1 MYLNGNLAV
10 EFLFNKCL
18 SIFISDVSC
27 VYESDVPPSWSRS
40 LIIVSMFWKI
50 KNLRRF
56 LIAIQ
61 FCFGLGRRQWRRNR
75 IIFSSSF
82 YQCVG
87 SPLERLIS
95 LLRNRQMLDLPS
107 VDVEKMK
114 RSSMLENKKEL
125 KAEFFNEDHVD
136 AEICGYCYNIWQQW
150 SLT

>member
-1 MYLNGNLAV
+1 MYLNGNPVV

-27 VYESDVPPSWSRS
+27 VYESDVPTSWSRS

-61 FCFGLGRRQWRRNR
+61 FCFGLGRRQWWRNR

-114 RSSMLENKKEL
+114 RNSMLEKKKEL